1 MTTFRGLGLDIERT
15 GRVTG
20 SRNGTR
26 SREDGPGGLIVGAY
40 ATSPYRNEW
49 HPQFESRL
57 FSLLSAMPGLRGL
70 EIPWFESL
78 HQFDDNW
85 LLRHLRPHW
94 DLVLNDIGS
103 GLRGV
108 AADSTYGLASRDRL
122 GRMSALKMAAQL
134 RDDVDSLNQAA
145 GRQAV
150 IAVEFHSPP
159 PQMSNSEALAESLA
173 QIQGWDWG
181 ETSLLIEHCDALV
194 SGHPPAVGYLSLTD
208 ELSAVIS
215 SGTDFGISINWGRSA
230 IELRDPDRVLEH
242 VAEARSAGL
251 LRSIVFSGAASQ
263 DTEFG
268 PSWVDAHL
276 PPVASNTNKFGEP
289 ASLLT
294 PGRMKSVLDTSG
306 HLDWIGLKIAA
317 RPVNLP
323 LAGRIQ
329 LLSDS
334 IRLINE
340 ARVSASG

>member
-1 MTTFRGLGLDIERT
+1 M
-15 GRVTG
+15 TG

-26 SREDGPGGLIVGAY
+26 SRDDGPAGPPGGLIVGAY
-40 ATSPYRNEW
+40 ATSPYRNDW
-49 HPQFESRL
+49 HPEFESRL
-57 FSLLSAMPGLRGL
+57 FDLLSAMPGLRGL
-70 EIPWFESL
+70 EIPWFGSL

-85 LLRHLRPHW
+85 LLTHLRPHW

-122 GRMSALKMAAQL
+122 GRMSALKMAARL
-134 RDDVDSLNQAA
+134 RDDVDRLNQAA

-159 PQMSNSEALAESLA
+159 PRMSSSEALAESLA
-173 QIQGWDWG
+173 RIQSWDWG
-181 ETSLLIEHCDALV
+181 ETSLLVEHCDALV
-194 SGHPPAVGYLSLTD
+194 AGHPPAFGYLSLTD

-242 VAEARSAGL
+242 IAEARSAGL

-276 PPVASNTNKFGEP
+276 PPAASNTNKFGEP

-306 HLDWIGLKIAA
+306 QLDWIGLKIAA
-317 RPVNLP
+317 RPVDLP

-334 IRLINE
+334 IRLVNE
-340 ARVSASG
+340 ARASASV